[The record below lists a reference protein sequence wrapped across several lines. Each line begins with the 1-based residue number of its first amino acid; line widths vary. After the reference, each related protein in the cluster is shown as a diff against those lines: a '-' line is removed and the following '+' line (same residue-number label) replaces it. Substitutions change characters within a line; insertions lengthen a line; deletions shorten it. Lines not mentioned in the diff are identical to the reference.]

1 MGVDR
6 RPVLTRRRFLS
17 VAGGVGG
24 ATLAGCTSNPNLV
37 GADAGKRLSGSID
50 IAGSSTVFPLA
61 QAITVEFGK
70 ERPNVSISLSKTGTG
85 GGFKNYFS
93 KGQTDFNNASRK
105 ITEEERAL
113 CAKNGVEP
121 LELHVGKDAL
131 TVIVNENADWVDCI
145 TVEELREIWKP
156 GGAEKWSDIRPEWPD
171 TEFELFGAAD
181 TSGTFDYFTKAIVG
195 EEGKHRDDYQATEK
209 DNIIVQG
216 VTGSKHAM
224 GYLGFAYYRSS
235 QDSVKG
241 LAIDTGDGQCIK
253 PSIETAR
260 TNRYKPLTRP
270 LFTYVSKPALA
281 KPPVAEFARYFV
293 NQSTNKQIVTET
305 VGYIPNT
312 TDEMNNVMDELT
324 HAIQEIKNK

>member
-6 RPVLTRRRFLS
+6 RPVFTRRRFLT
-17 VAGGVGG
+17 VAGGVG
-24 ATLAGCTSNPNLV
+24 ATTLAGCTSNPNMV
-37 GADAGKRLSGSID
+37 GGNSGGGLSGSID

-61 QAITVEFGK
+61 QAIAVEFGK
-70 ERPNVSISLSKTGTG
+70 EHPNVSISLSKTGTG

-121 LELHVGKDAL
+121 IELRVGKDAL
-131 TVIVNENADWVDCI
+131 TVIVNQNADWVDCM
-145 TVEELREIWKP
+145 TVQELREIWKP
-156 GGAEKWSDIRPEWPD
+156 NGATKWSDIRPEWPD
-171 TEFELFGAAD
+171 KEFELFGAAD
-181 TSGTFDYFTKAIVG
+181 TSGTFDYFTKVIVG
-195 EEGKHRDDYQATEK
+195 EEGKQRDDYQATEK

-216 VTGSKHAM
+216 VNGSKHAM
-224 GYLGFAYYRSS
+224 GYLGYAYYRSS
-235 QDSVKG
+235 KEKVKG
-241 LAIDTGDGQCIK
+241 ITIDNGDGQCVT

-270 LFTYVSKPALA
+270 LFTYVSKSSLS
-281 KPPVAEFARYFV
+281 KPQVAAFARYFV
-293 NQSTNKQIVTET
+293 KQSTNQEIVTET

-312 TDEMNNVMDELT
+312 AEEMNNVMDELT
-324 HAIQEIKNK
+324 RAIQESKNK